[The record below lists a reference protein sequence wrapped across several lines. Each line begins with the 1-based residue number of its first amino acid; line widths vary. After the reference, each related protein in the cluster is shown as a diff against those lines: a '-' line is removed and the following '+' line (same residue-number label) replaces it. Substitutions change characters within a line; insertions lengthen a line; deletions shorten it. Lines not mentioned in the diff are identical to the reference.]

1 MTEVF
6 LFPAVKRTL
15 NYIDLNIQ
23 MIAQK
28 VPIQEKLSVFLDSI
42 DDFESNIYRELP
54 RVEKYESY
62 RWVPPLSW

>member
-15 NYIDLNIQ
+15 NYIGLNIK
-23 MIAQK
+23 MIARK

-42 DDFESNIYRELP
+42 DDLESNIYRELP

-62 RWVPPLSW
+62 R